1 MLKST
6 SLALLH
12 CKEILIIYVIVNV
25 DVLPKKVVQ
34 SVQKEDHW
42 NVMKVIT
49 DKMVSVTKSLQLIL
63 EMPFFHAKAILMI
76 IQLYVIIKEVLYVD
90 KKEKIGA
97 EMSCHVS

>member
-1 MLKST
+1 MLKSI

-63 EMPFFHAKAILMI
+63 EMPFMLK
-76 IQLYVIIKEVLYVD
+76 Q
-90 KKEKIGA
+90 
-97 EMSCHVS
+97 S